1 VLEQIL
7 PSLYRL
13 PLRAV
18 NTFLI
23 DLGDEDL
30 VLVDAGTPGDAGRIL
45 DAVGELGR
53 DPADVRHILV
63 THCHVDHAGGL
74 AELKEATGAPAYMHP
89 SDAEMVRSGRA
100 LRPLTPT
107 PGIFNRVTFWLL

>member
-7 PSLYRL
+7 PSLYRV

-30 VLVDAGTPGDAGRIL
+30 VLVDAGTPGEAGRIL

-107 PGIFNRVTFWLL
+107 P

>member
-7 PSLYRL
+7 PSLYRV

-74 AELKEATGAPAYMHP
+74 VELKEATGAPA
-89 SDAEMVRSGRA
+89 
-100 LRPLTPT
+100 
-107 PGIFNRVTFWLL
+107 